1 MKHVALVALVLS
13 MSAGAFGAAAP
24 PAHEGFGGIWVLNRD
39 RGDLPGAPTG
49 TDASGQGGGRR
60 GGGFGG
66 RGGRGGGGGEFGGQG
81 GRGGRGRG
89 QQTDP
94 ARRQA
99 MTNYLR
105 TSMEASKQLTIVVH
119 DTSVSITDLE
129 GRVLSL
135 KTDNKKIEERAEN
148 GLIKLT
154 RKARWDDD
162 ALVHQVDFEDGTSII
177 RRYELSPGGTQLQFS
192 TTIERLWG
200 GRSTPLLRLYERPVE
215 PK

>member
-1 MKHVALVALVLS
+1 
-13 MSAGAFGAAAP
+13 
-24 PAHEGFGGIWVLNRD
+24 
-39 RGDLPGAPTG
+39 
-49 TDASGQGGGRR
+49 
-60 GGGFGG
+60 
-66 RGGRGGGGGEFGGQG
+66 
-81 GRGGRGRG
+81 
-89 QQTDP
+89 
-94 ARRQA
+94 

-105 TSMEASKQLTIVVH
+105 TAMEASKQLTIVVH

-154 RKARWDDD
+154 RKARWDGD
-162 ALVHQVDFEDGTSII
+162 ALVHQVDFEDGTSIV

-192 TTIERLWG
+192 TTVERLWG
-200 GRSTPLLRLYERPVE
+200 GRSTPLLRIYERPVE